1 MTGMMINEETQFRT
15 RALQTRASN
24 KSVEEHIDEMEW
36 NPTFT
41 NVDMKRELKDHLLTT
56 MCLGGKWT
64 ET

>member
-41 NVDMKRELKDHLLTT
+41 NVDMK
-56 MCLGGKWT
+56 
-64 ET
+64 